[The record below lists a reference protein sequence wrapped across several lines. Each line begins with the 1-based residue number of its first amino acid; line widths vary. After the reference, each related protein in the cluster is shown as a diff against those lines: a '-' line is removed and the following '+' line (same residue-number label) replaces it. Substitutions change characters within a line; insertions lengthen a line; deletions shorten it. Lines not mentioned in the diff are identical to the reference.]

1 MSKMEHKIMKTG
13 NWNQAVCCWS
23 AESSPDKTD
32 GLELADKYLR
42 QLSKGP
48 NVRTDLEEQNS
59 PYQMAQRLVHESELL
74 RT

>member
-1 MSKMEHKIMKTG
+1 MSKKEHKIWELG
-13 NWNQAVCCWS
+13 PDCCWT
-23 AESSPDKTD
+23 AESSSDKRD
-32 GLELADKYLR
+32 VLELADKNLR

-74 RT
+74 KT

>member
-13 NWNQAVCCWS
+13 NWNQAVCCWR